1 MTETQD
7 LNEVLNRACKTS
19 EQQLNIMREQA
30 KELLGGKTSV
40 IIGVN
45 GSIARREMTSG
56 SDVDLFVL
64 STIEDLK
71 DAEEI
76 QRQFRER
83 LKEKS
88 IKMPASGGVFEK
100 PLPTSELTSKIG
112 GEDDTNTF
120 ITRRMLYL
128 LEGEWIAN
136 QTEFETLRRQLI
148 MRYVPEDLDDH
159 KFCRFLLNDI
169 IRYWRT
175 ICVDFEH
182 KTADATKPRAIRLI
196 KLRFSRMM
204 LYFGGVAAIRET
216 AELGALE
223 KREKLI
229 ELLSKPPIE
238 RIRFVF
244 GEPETQKA
252 MNAYAVFLQAL
263 DDKSTRDALSVPGSD
278 GLETQQYKD
287 LCDKAREF
295 RDELQGLLLPSGAP
309 VNDIAT
315 ALMF

>member
-1 MTETQD
+1 
-7 LNEVLNRACKTS
+7 
-19 EQQLNIMREQA
+19 MRSQA
-30 KELLGGKTSV
+30 EELLGDNKSV

-56 SDVDLFVL
+56 SDVDLFVF
-64 STIEDLK
+64 STKEHLEK
-71 DAEEI
+71 AREI
-76 QRQFRER
+76 QNKFRTC
-83 LKEKS
+83 LQDKG
-88 IKMPASGGVFEK
+88 IKMPAAGGVFEN
-100 PLPTSELTSKIG
+100 PISTSELTSKIG
-112 GEDDTNTF
+112 GEDDTNTY

-136 QTEFETLRRQLI
+136 QTEFEALRKRLI
-148 MRYVPEDLDDH
+148 ERYVPDDLDNH

-204 LYFGGVAAIRET
+204 LYFGGVAAVRET
-216 AELGALE
+216 ADLSASQ
-223 KREKLI
+223 KRETLV

-238 RIRFVF
+238 RIRSVF
-244 GEPETQKA
+244 GEQETQKA
-252 MNAYAVFLQAL
+252 MNAYAFFLQAL
-263 DDKSTRDALSVPGSD
+263 DDTSTRSALNLPGSG
-278 GLETQQYKD
+278 GLKTQQYKD

-309 VNDIAT
+309 VNDIAS

>member
-1 MTETQD
+1 
-7 LNEVLNRACKTS
+7 
-19 EQQLNIMREQA
+19 MREQA
-30 KELLGGKTSV
+30 KEILGDKKNV

-64 STIEDLK
+64 STTEDLE
-71 DAEEI
+71 DAGEI
-76 QRQFRER
+76 QKQFRAS
-83 LKEKS
+83 LINKG
-88 IKMPASGGVFEK
+88 IKMPALGGVFED

-136 QTEFETLRRQLI
+136 QTEFEALRKQLI
-148 MRYVPEDLDDH
+148 ERYVPDDMDNH
-159 KFCRFLLNDI
+159 KICRFLLNDI

-204 LYFGGVAAIRET
+204 LYFGGVVAIRET
-216 AELGALE
+216 ADLSALE

-238 RIRFVF
+238 RIQTVF
-244 GEPETQKA
+244 GQPKTQNA
-252 MNAYAVFLQAL
+252 MNAYAIFLQAL
-263 DDKSTRDALSVPGSD
+263 DNQSTREALSAPGAD

-287 LCDKAREF
+287 LCEKAREF